1 MISLGTLKI
10 LTPLQKLP
18 KNVKDFGKFIVAK
31 ALKSCP
37 KFDKSPNLVTLHLGL
52 DACCSSLEYKQT
64 PDQRPLYTRTG
75 FHYIIPHF

>member
-37 KFDKSPNLVTLHLGL
+37 KFDKSPNLVTLHLDQFSL
-52 DACCSSLEYKQT
+52 YLLLLKSSMDWLQIT
-64 PDQRPLYTRTG
+64 PR
-75 FHYIIPHF
+75 